1 MIAWNESKTIDL
13 ALKSL
18 KGFADE
24 VIIADTGS
32 FDGTQKIAREW
43 LDKLDLSGQVL
54 DVKAKTLGQARLAAL
69 EHCDGDW
76 ILLLDANQ
84 VLSTALKREMAGYQ
98 KWPRAICQ
106 VKSFNLMGD
115 YEHFFSNRA
124 FHAHHGMLYYKT
136 KMKWKNDLDRP
147 LHPSRLVIPG
157 RLTRK
162 ADIKNPN
169 FPFTAGIHM
178 ENWAVNLSRVRPA
191 WRSWYRGEPFDSR
204 YYTVGNPDY
213 SFETSFMDQW
223 AARNKYDSIVEFVEK
238 EMGFTLEQVKK
249 KAPRWY
255 LNQLRSD
262 AAPLMTALKRRL
274 PEVILEELK
283 NPRYRLKFD
292 GTGRIVGRWPE
303 L

>member
-1 MIAWNESKTIDL
+1 MIAWNEAKTIDL

-18 KGFADE
+18 KGFVDE

-43 LDKLDLSGQVL
+43 FDRLDLSGQVL

-69 EHCDGDW
+69 EQCDGDW

-84 VLSTALKREMAGYQ
+84 VLPNALKKEMAQYQ
-98 KWPRAICQ
+98 KWPRSICQ
-106 VKSFNLMGD
+106 VKSLNLMGD
-115 YEHFFSNRA
+115 YSHYFSNRT
-124 FHAHHGMLYYKT
+124 FHAYHGMLYYK
-136 KMKWKNDLDRP
+136 KNMRWKNDLDRP
-147 LHPSRLVIPG
+147 LHPSRAAIPG
-157 RLTRK
+157 RITRQ
-162 ADIKNPN
+162 IGIRNPN

-204 YYTVGNPDY
+204 YYKVGDLEY

-223 AARNKYDSIVEFVEK
+223 AAKNKYDSIVEYVEK
-238 EMGFTLEQVKK
+238 EMGFTLEDIKRN
-249 KAPRWY
+249 APKWY
-255 LNQLRSD
+255 LNQLRLD
-262 AAPLMTALKRRL
+262 AVPVVGSIRRL
-274 PEVILEELK
+274 YPEVIKEELK
-283 NPRYRLKFD
+283 NPRYKLKFD